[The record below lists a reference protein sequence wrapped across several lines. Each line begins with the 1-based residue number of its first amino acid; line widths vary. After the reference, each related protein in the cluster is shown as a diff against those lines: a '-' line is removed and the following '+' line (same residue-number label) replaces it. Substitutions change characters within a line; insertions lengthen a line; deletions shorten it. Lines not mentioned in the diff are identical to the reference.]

1 MAKLLLEKSASVDS
15 TDNSGKTALHWAAER
30 NLVAVAEILIA
41 HSADLNATPVSGLW
55 NGLTPLK
62 VAEKKGSQEMVK
74 LLKNAATACRYHKDC
89 ETTQACSG
97 GQWAPPMT
105 SGKCVDLCFCE
116 NCNKGVNNARDRAD
130 DTPLHQAAKK
140 NNAFAAK
147 LLLENS
153 ANVDSADY
161 DGRTAL
167 HWAAKKNSVDVAKLL
182 LEKSA
187 NVDST

>member
-1 MAKLLLEKSASVDS
+1 
-15 TDNSGKTALHWAAER
+15 
-30 NLVAVAEILIA
+30 
-41 HSADLNATPVSGLW
+41 
-55 NGLTPLK
+55 
-62 VAEKKGSQEMVK
+62 MVE
-74 LLKNAATACRYHKDC
+74 LLKNALTSTPTTTTTTTATTMTTSPKQAMAKSCDYHDDC
-89 ETTQACSG
+89 KTTQACSG

-153 ANVDSADY
+153 ANVDSA
-161 DGRTAL
+161 
-167 HWAAKKNSVDVAKLL
+167 
-182 LEKSA
+182 
-187 NVDST
+187 